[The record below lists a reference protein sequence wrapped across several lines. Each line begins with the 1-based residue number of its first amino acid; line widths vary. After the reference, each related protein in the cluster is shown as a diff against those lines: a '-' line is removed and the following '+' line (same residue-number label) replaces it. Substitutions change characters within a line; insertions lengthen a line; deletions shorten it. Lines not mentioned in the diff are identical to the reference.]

1 MRAAAGLVP
10 AAAFVGAAGGA
21 PARAQSA
28 ATPDPA
34 PAVRPPWRGAAEL
47 SGNVLFGAAS
57 QRLVAT
63 LASAAR
69 ADSTLALR
77 AEFQSSYGDARD
89 ATNLRRVVAR
99 TVRLAGGAD
108 FRPGERVTP
117 FVLGDAESNFQQRI
131 RVRAAVGAGA
141 KRTLWR
147 PAAPVRGFPEDASV
161 SLAVLAERTR
171 ALGAANGVTT
181 GRGAGTRVRWSL
193 RTRLRRQLTTRAGG
207 LPGVR
212 ITHLTLYQP
221 TVDAPGRR
229 ATAESTTALSVPLAA
244 GMDLTATLR
253 DRFDSEARRRGARS
267 NHDGQLLFGV
277 RAGF

>member
-1 MRAAAGLVP
+1 MRNQ
-10 AAAFVGAAGGA
+10 
-21 PARAQSA
+21 RQ
-28 ATPDPA
+28 
-34 PAVRPPWRGAAEL
+34 PWRGAAEL

-69 ADSTLALR
+69 ADSALALR
-77 AEFQSSYGDARD
+77 AELQTSYGEARD
-89 ATNLRRVVAR
+89 AANVRRVIAR

-108 FRPGERVTP
+108 FRPAARLTP

-131 RVRAAVGAGA
+131 GLRAAVGAGA

-147 PAAPVRGFPEDASV
+147 PAAPVAGFPEDASLSV
-161 SLAVLAERTR
+161 ALLAERTR
-171 ALGAANGVTT
+171 ALRVDDVAGV

-193 RTRLRRQLTTRAGG
+193 RARVRRQLTARAGG
-207 LPGVR
+207 APGIR
-212 ITHLTLYQP
+212 LTHVTFYQP
-221 TVDAPGRR
+221 TVTDPARR
-229 ATAESTTALSVPLAA
+229 ATAETVTSLAVPLAR
-244 GMDLTATLR
+244 GLDLTGTVR
-253 DRFDSEARRRGARS
+253 DRYDSEARRRGARS